1 MKTCKVEGCNNKHY
15 SKGYCAKHYQQIK
28 KKGKIY
34 KTYKEPNDIILY
46 DDYAEII
53 ILDNKSNEVGRV
65 KIDLDDVDRVGQYKW
80 HISHGYAC
88 CNENKIRLH
97 RFIMN
102 CPNDKVVDHI
112 NHNPLDNRKCNLRI
126 CSNQQ
131 NCMNQNKHSNNTSG
145 YTGVLWD
152 KAKNKW
158 MARIKVNYKQIFLGY
173 YDTLEKAI
181 EVRKQAEIKYFG
193 EYRNKH

>member
-1 MKTCKVEGCNNKHY
+1 MKICKVEGCNNKHY
-15 SKGYCAKHYQQIK
+15 GKGYCGKHYQQIK

-131 NCMNQNKHSNNTSG
+131 NCMNQNKRSNNTNG

-193 EYRNKH
+193 EYRNKS